1 MSTSDIRPTPLTPAP
16 TYQLTHVESEGL
28 SQMDLLRLVTE
39 GFFLND
45 VLAMVGSSNL
55 YRESRLSERI
65 IGRSAQTI
73 QRWSRRN
80 HAVRL
85 DAQQSAAAFH
95 YAKVLEL
102 AVTVF
107 GSQVL
112 AECWLGQPCR
122 KLGYVVPLEMV
133 ETAVG
138 FRIALEYLERIWL
151 GVYQ

>member
-1 MSTSDIRPTPLTPAP
+1 MSTSDTLPTLLAPTP
-16 TYQLTHVESEGL
+16 TYQLTHVESGGL
-28 SQMDLLRLVTE
+28 SQMDLLRLVKE

-45 VLAMVGSSNL
+45 VLAMLGSSNL
-55 YRESRLSERI
+55 YRANRLSERI
-65 IGRSAQTI
+65 TGRSAKTI

-80 HAVRL
+80 EAVRL
-85 DAQQSAAAFH
+85 NAQQSAVAFN

-112 AECWLGQPCR
+112 AENWLSQPCR
-122 KLGYVVPLEMV
+122 KLGDVVPLEMV

-138 FRIALEYLERIWL
+138 FRIAVEYLERIWW